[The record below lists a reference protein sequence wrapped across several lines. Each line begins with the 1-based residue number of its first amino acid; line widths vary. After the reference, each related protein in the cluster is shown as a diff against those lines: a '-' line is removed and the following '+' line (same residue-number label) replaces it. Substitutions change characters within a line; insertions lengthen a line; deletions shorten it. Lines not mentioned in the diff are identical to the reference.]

1 MLGSILIIFLI
12 IYFWEKASFPVKG
25 LYINLFVFAGIG
37 PLIWSWNHYY
47 YNNEV
52 YIYDGSI
59 YFFIVSFLLIYLTS
73 RLKIE
78 SDFTI
83 NNLNII
89 YFLLLPLSFIS
100 CISTIYINTFFEV
113 SGFLTIIVILKYFFF
128 PSVALLI
135 YNSKSGLLIAYALLL
150 LLLIYIY
157 SDWRSTIFFIVIT
170 LFIGFSNR
178 KINNLSKAFILLSLP
193 FGLVISFF
201 QNTQSR
207 FYSSLIYVVD
217 SIEIL
222 TYSIGIRLNSLRENK
237 YAFDYLDGFG
247 KQLDGYSYIESFQ
260 QIIPSFII
268 PNEYDAGYYL
278 SKVISKDIGLV
289 NILDDG
295 TSWGINF
302 ISEFFINFG
311 FSFFSTFLCVLFL
324 TFFIAY
330 PLKFFNNKFSKIS
343 KFLFQIFMF
352 FTLLEFVLFTTY
364 LSAIFY
370 SIILIFLINFYERF
384 FIRRN

>member
-1 MLGSILIIFLI
+1 M
-12 IYFWEKASFPVKG
+12 
-25 LYINLFVFAGIG
+25 
-37 PLIWSWNHYY
+37 
-47 YNNEV
+47 
-52 YIYDGSI
+52 
-59 YFFIVSFLLIYLTS
+59 
-73 RLKIE
+73 
-78 SDFTI
+78 
-83 NNLNII
+83 
-89 YFLLLPLSFIS
+89 
-100 CISTIYINTFFEV
+100 
-113 SGFLTIIVILKYFFF
+113 
-128 PSVALLI
+128 
-135 YNSKSGLLIAYALLL
+135 LL

-157 SDWRSTIFFIVIT
+157 SEWRSTIFFIVIT

-193 FGLVISFF
+193 FGLIISFF

-311 FSFFSTFLCVLFL
+311 FSFFSTLLCVLFL

-330 PLKFFNNKFSKIS
+330 PLKFFNNKFSKTS
-343 KFLFQIFMF
+343 KSLFQIFMF